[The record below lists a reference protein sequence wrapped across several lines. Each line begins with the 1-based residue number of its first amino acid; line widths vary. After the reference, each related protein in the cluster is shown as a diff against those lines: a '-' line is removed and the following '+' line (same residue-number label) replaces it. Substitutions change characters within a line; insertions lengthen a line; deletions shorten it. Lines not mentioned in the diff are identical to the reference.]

1 VKNAGVVTS
10 SAGTVLDGH
19 SGTSTSRATT
29 TAAGRRQPPSFQ
41 TAWRN
46 RATSSPANSA
56 VSWASR
62 DGMRL
67 GSSGRFS
74 KKAHGSGI
82 PVSRPP
88 TSRVGPSEST
98 AATAIR
104 ASPSL
109 TTGLERQR
117 TPTTTSTSSRGSP
130 R

>member
-1 VKNAGVVTS
+1 MKNAGVVTS
-10 SAGTVLDGH
+10 AAGTVPDGH
-19 SGTSTSRATT
+19 SGSSTSTATT
-29 TAAGRRQPPSFQ
+29 TAAGRRQPPPRQ

-46 RATSSPANSA
+46 RASSSPANRA

-62 DGMRL
+62 AGMRL
-67 GSSGRFS
+67 GSSGRSS
-74 KKAHGSGI
+74 KKAQGSGI

-88 TSRVGPSEST
+88 TSRVGPSDST

-104 ASPSL
+104 ASPSP

-117 TPTTTSTSSRGSP
+117 TPSTTSTSSSGSP